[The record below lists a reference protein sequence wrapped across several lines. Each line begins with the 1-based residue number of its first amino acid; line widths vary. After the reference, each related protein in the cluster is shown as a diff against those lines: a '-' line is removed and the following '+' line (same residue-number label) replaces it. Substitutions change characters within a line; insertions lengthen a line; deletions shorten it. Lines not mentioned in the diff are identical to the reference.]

1 MRRGLTVVVLAGA
14 LLVVPAAPCWAC
26 RCVVQTPRQHA
37 ANADVVFTGRVVEAE
52 DPFRHSGPRV
62 QATLDVEAVYKGS
75 VEDVAVVET
84 PRGGTAACGFRFV
97 DGTRYTVFAYRNERG
112 RLETNTCSATAEG
125 GIKPARFGLG
135 PADSETAA
143 GSEPAGETAVSW
155 STAVIAGSVLL
166 GAGIGLL
173 LWRARRGDAS
183 PGAPTGGGA
192 PPRPS

>member
-1 MRRGLTVVVLAGA
+1 VTVVALAGV
-14 LLVVPAAPCWAC
+14 LLVLPAAPCWAC

-37 ANADVVFTGRVVEAE
+37 ANADVVFTGKVVEAE

-62 QATLDVEAVYKGS
+62 QAGLRVEAVYKGS

-97 DGTRYTVFAYRNERG
+97 EGTRYTVFAYRNERG

-125 GIKPARFGLG
+125 GIDPARFGLG

-143 GSEPAGETAVSW
+143 GSEPADEPAVSW
-155 STAVIAGSVLL
+155 STAVIAGSILL
-166 GAGIGLL
+166 GGGIGLL
-173 LWRARRGDAS
+173 VWRTRRGQAS
-183 PGAPTGGGA
+183 SRAPTGGGA